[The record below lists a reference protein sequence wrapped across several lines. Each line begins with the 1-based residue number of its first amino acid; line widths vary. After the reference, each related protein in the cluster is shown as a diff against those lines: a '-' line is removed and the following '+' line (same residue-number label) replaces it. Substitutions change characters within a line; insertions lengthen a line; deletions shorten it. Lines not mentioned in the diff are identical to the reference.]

1 MNHKRKI
8 FLFETS
14 VEDQNRE
21 RGEIREGNNTPF
33 PIGILY
39 LDTIL
44 RNYGYNVL
52 TKDYTAWSEKHCLK
66 EIEVQIKKFKPD
78 IVGITVMS
86 MTRASSYKAMRLIK
100 RLSPQIKIILG
111 GIHASVMYSQLLKN
125 FPVEAICIG
134 EADKNII
141 PLINSLSKGKSLKAI
156 RGIAYKDK
164 NGQIV
169 RTALQDL
176 GRDIDDLPYPN
187 YNAYMNP
194 NIKRVYM
201 ISSRGC
207 PNRCSF
213 CCLHLT
219 SRQIWRQRSYVKVV
233 EEIEYITKKYPWVEE
248 IQFMD
253 DTMTLDNARIINLCK
268 EIVKRGIHLR
278 FYCAGRVKPVSRE
291 MFYWMERAGFKEIQF
306 GIETGSDKI
315 MKSINK

>member
-141 PLINSLSKGKSLKAI
+141 PLINS
-156 RGIAYKDK
+156 
-164 NGQIV
+164 N
-169 RTALQDL
+169 T
-176 GRDIDDLPYPN
+176 
-187 YNAYMNP
+187 
-194 NIKRVYM
+194 
-201 ISSRGC
+201 
-207 PNRCSF
+207 NRF
-213 CCLHLT
+213 
-219 SRQIWRQRSYVKVV
+219 
-233 EEIEYITKKYPWVEE
+233 
-248 IQFMD
+248 
-253 DTMTLDNARIINLCK
+253 A
-268 EIVKRGIHLR
+268 
-278 FYCAGRVKPVSRE
+278 
-291 MFYWMERAGFKEIQF
+291 
-306 GIETGSDKI
+306 
-315 MKSINK
+315 